1 MRILRAGHA
10 ACAEAPRDSQGVA
23 AAAVPAAMK
32 RRRLIFTDIDSLP
45 EFSGS
50 VAHRPA
56 TATCEGRD
64 RLAQLPTLAQ
74 AHQRHEWHWRLPYS
88 ERWKILQP
96 PKETTPPSAGN
107 GAYENYC
114 CRDCNCNGA
123 RACTLACVAG
133 AVDAGLRAG
142 AATGRGGLAD
152 VAAARVANAAADVAA
167 DVATDVLGRR
177 FCSDTLAITRAICS
191 WFALSCSAVLALSRA
206 NSAWLA
212 LSCSISC
219 CALARSRAIVWSNCA
234 CSAAAASCGAV

>member
-74 AHQRHEWHWRLPYS
+74 AHQRHEWHWRPPYF
-88 ERWKILQP
+88 RVL
-96 PKETTPPSAGN
+96 
-107 GAYENYC
+107 ENI
-114 CRDCNCNGA
+114 
-123 RACTLACVAG
+123 
-133 AVDAGLRAG
+133 
-142 AATGRGGLAD
+142 AATESGDTAFG
-152 VAAARVANAAADVAA
+152 
-167 DVATDVLGRR
+167 GRR
-177 FCSDTLAITRAICS
+177 RP
-191 WFALSCSAVLALSRA
+191 
-206 NSAWLA
+206 
-212 LSCSISC
+212 
-219 CALARSRAIVWSNCA
+219 
-234 CSAAAASCGAV
+234 

>member
-96 PKETTPPSAGN
+96 PRERRHRPRRTTAPMKTTVVG
-107 GAYENYC
+107 
-114 CRDCNCNGA
+114 
-123 RACTLACVAG
+123 T
-133 AVDAGLRAG
+133 
-142 AATGRGGLAD
+142 AT
-152 VAAARVANAAADVAA
+152 
-167 DVATDVLGRR
+167 AT
-177 FCSDTLAITRAICS
+177 APAP
-191 WFALSCSAVLALSRA
+191 AL
-206 NSAWLA
+206 WLA
-212 LSCSISC
+212 SPEP
-219 CALARSRAIVWSNCA
+219 
-234 CSAAAASCGAV
+234 